1 MVENGGNE
9 NAMEAMD
16 DGTWTASTCWR
27 VYNRPK
33 GEGGGLETVRI
44 WAGPLP
50 TAVASADPDWPRGAP
65 EIIRHHRLS
74 CTK

>member
-50 TAVASADPDWPRGAP
+50 TVVASVDGPRLAERRSGDHQTP
-65 EIIRHHRLS
+65 
-74 CTK
+74 